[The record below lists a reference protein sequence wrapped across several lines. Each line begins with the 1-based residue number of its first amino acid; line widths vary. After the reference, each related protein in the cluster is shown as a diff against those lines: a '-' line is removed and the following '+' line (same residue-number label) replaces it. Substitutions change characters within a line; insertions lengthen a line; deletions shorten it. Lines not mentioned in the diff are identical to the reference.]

1 MVMVPYHANIK
12 VLCPFNAR
20 NGFSL
25 LLILLAQLNPDCQEG
40 TEVTLS
46 LIPCLRQ
53 ELHQIQAEGTPQ
65 TGFELYISSQ
75 A

>member
-1 MVMVPYHANIK
+1 MLKLSCFVKVPQYFSN
-12 VLCPFNAR
+12 R
-20 NGFSL
+20 NEFSL
-25 LLILLAQLNPDCQEG
+25 LLILLAQLSPDCQEG